1 MWHLKQQ
8 QNRTMLLTQII
19 QVTEQ
24 FLYSQRLINFLI
36 YLEACVLKHNIIYF
50 YYLIIVSTFYF
61 NAFRQDK
68 GISVAR

>member
-1 MWHLKQQ
+1 
-8 QNRTMLLTQII
+8 MLLTKTI

-24 FLYSQRLINFLI
+24 FLYNQCPINFLI
-36 YLEACVLKHNIIYF
+36 CLKADTLKSNIIYF

-68 GISVAR
+68 GIRVAG